1 MQDSALDA
9 FTEGTRSAWGPLS
22 SELID
27 AVRDQLRR
35 LLETSPSEKW
45 LVALHEERPA
55 NRELYCDPDHGFV
68 LLAHTEPE
76 GLYRPP
82 HDHGRSWVMYAVLE
96 GAIEMG
102 TYGLVDDAETGPR
115 LVKRGSTLLRAGE
128 VQAYL
133 PGDIHDTRCVS
144 RAALLLRFTERD
156 LKQDVSHPVTR
167 YGFRDGL
174 WTTDAAA

>member
-1 MQDSALDA
+1 MQDSALET
-9 FTEGTRSAWGPLS
+9 FIEGTRSAWRPLS

-27 AVRDQLRR
+27 AVRDRLRS
-35 LLETSPSEKW
+35 LLEASPSEDW
-45 LVALHEERPA
+45 LAALRNERPA
-55 NRELYCDPDHGFV
+55 NRELHRDLDHGFV
-68 LLAHTEPE
+68 LLAHAEPE

-102 TYGLVDDAETGPR
+102 TYGRLDDAGAGPR
-115 LVKRGSTLLRAGE
+115 LVRRGSTLLRAGE

-133 PGDIHDTRCVS
+133 PGDIHDTRCLS
-144 RAALLLRFTERD
+144 RSALLLRFTERD
-156 LKQDVSHPVTR
+156 LKQDVDHPVTR
-167 YGFRDGL
+167 YAFRDGL

>member
-1 MQDSALDA
+1 MQDSSLDA
-9 FTEGTRSAWGPLS
+9 FIKGTRAAWGPLS

-35 LLETSPSEKW
+35 LLEASPSEDW
-45 LVALHEERPA
+45 LAALREERPA
-55 NRELYCDPDHGFV
+55 NLELYRDEDHGFV

-96 GAIEMG
+96 GEIEMG
-102 TYGLVDDAETGPR
+102 TYGRLGAETGPR
-115 LVKRGSTLLRAGE
+115 LVKRGSTFLRTGE

-144 RAALLLRFTERD
+144 RSALLLRFTERD
-156 LKQDVSHPVTR
+156 LKQDAGHPVAR